1 MSSVY
6 AGNEGHW
13 ENVPELHRRVAA
25 EIIDGAQ
32 NVRPAKLPDAPLST
46 DPGREDW
53 IEGSSLWGICAACA
67 CKDVAFRIA
76 GKFNSR
82 HIRFKTDAAVIMEP
96 LGATGFELR
105 TGESDRTGLKE
116 KVFQQTAG
124 AWPFRLI

>member
-76 GKFNSR
+76 GKFNHPERGTQTIDELIALYDWHGSHHLA
-82 HIRFKTDAAVIMEP
+82 HI
-96 LGATGFELR
+96 
-105 TGESDRTGLKE
+105 TGLRDRMK
-116 KVFQQTAG
+116 
-124 AWPFRLI
+124 WW